1 MTTALLAD
9 SHLPVTETDVVRLF
23 VEFAEVANATEQ
35 PRLVLISLFRK
46 VMHAGLHAV
55 SEANQTIS
63 FREVARLSLQAREHR
78 RPSTKA
84 DLRSYI
90 YRFLSYASW
99 VDNNIQNI
107 TSADCKDLLEQHFST
122 SAHVFSKAKAILNSI
137 FAFAIKHGW
146 RKENPIRS
154 ISLKIIREEEIN
166 ILNLRQVNAIMKAM
180 ESPDLRCM
188 QAAVRLM
195 LWCGIR
201 PGEVQRLRWR
211 DVNFSEQE
219 VYIDSLASKTGGA
232 RAVPLR
238 GAAAEMKHFRKRHQD
253 FIAPKNWAR
262 LWSKLRR
269 RAGFRHWQ
277 KDALRH
283 TFASMHLKCYHNINL
298 LQEEMGHRDCHL
310 LRTRYLN
317 LRDISGRTARTFF
330 QWHKGHAA
338 E

>member
-1 MTTALLAD
+1 MTSVLLAD
-9 SHLPVTETDVVRLF
+9 SNLPVTETDVVRLF
-23 VEFAEVANATEQ
+23 VEFAEVADATNQ
-35 PRLVLISLFRK
+35 TRLALITLFRR
-46 VMHAGLHAV
+46 VMHAGIHAINDTRQV
-55 SEANQTIS
+55 CT
-63 FREVARLSLQAREHR
+63 FREVALLSLQARAHR
-78 RPSTKA
+78 RPSTQA

-90 YRFLSYASW
+90 YRYFAFASW
-99 VDNNIQNI
+99 VDKNIQSI
-107 TSADCKDLLEQHFST
+107 RREDCRQLLEQHFSK

-137 FAFAIKHGW
+137 FNFAIKHGW
-146 RKENPIRS
+146 CRDNPVRC
-154 ISLKIIREEEIN
+154 ISLKIISEERIN
-166 ILNLRQVNAIMKAM
+166 ILSLKQINAIMKAM
-180 ESPDLRCM
+180 ESADLQSM

-211 DVNFSEQE
+211 DISFAEQE

-238 GAAAEMKHFRKRHQD
+238 GGAAELKQYRKRHQD
-253 FIAPKNWAR
+253 LIAPRNWTR

-269 RAGFRHWQ
+269 RAGFRRWQ

-283 TFASMHLKCYHNINL
+283 TFASMHLKCFHNINI

-317 LRDISGRTARTFF
+317 LRDISGRSAKAFF
-330 QWHKGHAA
+330 QWHKDK
-338 E
+338 